1 METKANH
8 VWVGAITLALLAL
21 VAAVIL
27 WIARLNEGGRHEYDI
42 FFKQA
47 VDGLSKGSA
56 VNFSGVPVGQ
66 VNQIELWSKDPSFVR
81 VRIAVEPDVPIRVGT
96 TATIQGSFTGV
107 STIQLE
113 GASKDAPELTCE
125 GEAAKAACP
134 EGVPVI
140 PTKRGGLG
148 ELLNS
153 APVLLERL
161 ATLTERL
168 TLVFSD
174 KNLASL
180 ESILAN
186 TDRMTGGLADS
197 TPQFRATMAELQGTL
212 IDARKA
218 LIAFETTTMATNETL
233 NGEGKAMLVQF
244 RQSLKSIEVVANQL
258 NGLVGDS
265 RPAAKQ
271 LQATT
276 LPQAEAAIRDLRAS
290 TKALRDLTEKL
301 NNEGAGSL
309 LGGQRLP
316 DYKPGRN

>member
-8 VWVGAITLALLAL
+8 VWVGAVTLGLLAL
-21 VAAVIL
+21 IAGVIL
-27 WIARLNEGGRHEYDI
+27 WVARLNEGSRHEYDI
-42 FFKQA
+42 FFKQS

-66 VNQIELWSKDPSFVR
+66 VTEIELWKKDPGFVR
-81 VRIAVEPDVPIRVGT
+81 VRIAVNKDVPIRVGT
-96 TATIQGSFTGV
+96 SATMQGSFTGV
-107 STIQLE
+107 AIVQLE
-113 GASKDAPELTCE
+113 GASKDAPELTCK
-125 GEAAKAACP
+125 GAAAAAACP

-180 ESILAN
+180 NNILAN
-186 TDRMTGGLADS
+186 TDKMSGDLATA
-197 TPQFRATMAELQGTL
+197 TPQFRATMEELQLTL
-212 IDARKA
+212 ADARKA
-218 LIAFETTTMATNETL
+218 LAAFELTATETNQTL
-233 NGEGKAMLVQF
+233 NVDGRAMLVQF
-244 RQSLKSIEVVANQL
+244 RQSLKSIEVVANHL
-258 NGLVGDS
+258 GGLVSDT

-271 LQATT
+271 LQSNT

-301 NNEGAGSL
+301 NTEGAGSL
-309 LGGQRLP
+309 LGGQKLP
-316 DYKPGRN
+316 DYKPRRK

>member
-8 VWVGAITLALLAL
+8 VWVGAVTLGLLAL
-21 VAAVIL
+21 IAGVIL
-27 WIARLNEGGRHEYDI
+27 WVARLNEGSRHEFDI
-42 FFKQA
+42 FFKQS

-66 VNQIELWSKDPSFVR
+66 VIEIELWKKDPGFVR
-81 VRIAVEPDVPIRVGT
+81 VRIAVEKGVPVRVGT
-96 TATIQGSFTGV
+96 TATMQGSFTGV
-107 STIQLE
+107 SIVQLE
-113 GASKDAPELTCE
+113 GANKDAPALICK
-125 GEAAKAACP
+125 GSDDPACP
-134 EGVPVI
+134 EDVPVI

-174 KNLASL
+174 KNLTSL
-180 ESILAN
+180 NNILAN
-186 TDRMTGGLADS
+186 TDKMSGDLAGA
-197 TPQFRATMAELQGTL
+197 TPQFRAAMAELQLTL
-212 IDARKA
+212 VDARKA
-218 LIAFETTTMATNETL
+218 LAAFELTAMETNQTL
-233 NGEGKAMLVQF
+233 NGEGRAMLVQF
-244 RQSLKSIEVVANQL
+244 RQSLKSIEVVAGQL
-258 NGLVGDS
+258 GGLVSDA

-271 LQATT
+271 LHSST

-301 NNEGAGSL
+301 NTEGAGSL
-309 LGGQRLP
+309 LGGQKLP
-316 DYKPGRN
+316 DYKPRRK